1 MCLSILPR
9 RISAGSSL
17 SLWLVVKMMIRSP
30 PQADQSPSMKLR
42 RPESVTLVASSFSGS
57 IGSLGLSSSSE
68 SLSLEAFLSLRRFP
82 VRSMEQS
89 MSSMTM
95 MDLPVVSMKSFRSS
109 VLFLTAVSSR
119 S

>member
-17 SLWLVVKMMIRSP
+17 SLWLVVKMMMRSP
-30 PQADQSPSMKLR
+30 PHADQRPSMKFSS
-42 RPESVTLVASSFSGS
+42 PESVTLVPSSLSGSTGSMGLPSASSSDFFFC
-57 IGSLGLSSSSE
+57 
-68 SLSLEAFLSLRRFP
+68 AFLSLRLP
-82 VRSMEQS
+82 VRSTEQS

-95 MDLPVVSMKSFRSS
+95 MDLPVVSMKSLRSS
-109 VLFLTAVSSR
+109 VLFFTAVSSR

>member
-9 RISAGSSL
+9 RISAGSSF
-17 SLWLVVKMMIRSP
+17 SLWLVVKMKIRSP
-30 PQADQSPSMKLR
+30 PLADHSPSMKLS
-42 RPESVTLVASSFSGS
+42 RPESVTL
-57 IGSLGLSSSSE
+57 LSSSFRGSVGSGSYSLSE
-68 SLSLEAFLSLRRFP
+68 SLLLEAFLSLRRLP

-95 MDLPVVSMKSFRSS
+95 MDLLVISMKSFRNS
-109 VLFLTAVSSR
+109 VLFLTDVSSR

>member
-9 RISAGSSL
+9 RINAGSSI

-30 PQADQSPSMKLR
+30 PQADHSPSMKLS
-42 RPESVTLVASSFSGS
+42 RPESVNLVASSFSGS
-57 IGSLGLSSSSE
+57 ISSLGLSSLSE
-68 SLSLEAFLSLRRFP
+68 SLSLEALSLWRFP
-82 VRSMEQS
+82 VKSTEQS